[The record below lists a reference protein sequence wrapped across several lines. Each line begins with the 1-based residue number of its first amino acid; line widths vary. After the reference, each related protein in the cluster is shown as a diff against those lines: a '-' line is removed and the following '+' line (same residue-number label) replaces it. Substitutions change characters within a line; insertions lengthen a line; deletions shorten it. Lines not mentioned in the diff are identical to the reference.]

1 MDVRP
6 ALACGDLV
14 SAKTLLKV
22 AVVLL
27 GASVS
32 MRAIIAAGPDLILGI
47 LRPATD
53 RDGSSGCSTAWRC
66 WFACGNSICGQ
77 LGDRRRGT
85 GDRRGLPAYRRNRPP
100 PIPCRA
106 TVRT

>member
-47 LRPATD
+47 AGVVVLAIAASHGLGRLTTWVAAPLGGVGCLR
-53 RDGSSGCSTAWRC
+53 
-66 WFACGNSICGQ
+66 Q
-77 LGDRRRGT
+77 LD
-85 GDRRGLPAYRRNRPP
+85 L
-100 PIPCRA
+100 RA
-106 TVRT
+106 TRRSPPWHR